1 MATTVELPI
10 TLRRRL
16 MERLRLGRLLDLAGV
31 LWSIS
36 MASDESDEWLRD
48 PELARLR
55 REWIHAYRIWR
66 SVVGEAASVGEA
78 LTDEQRVAERRYQEA
93 EIAYFA
99 RSRRLTDSQSESK
112 LA

>member
-1 MATTVELPI
+1 
-10 TLRRRL
+10 
-16 MERLRLGRLLDLAGV
+16 
-31 LWSIS
+31 
-36 MASDESDEWLRD
+36 MASSEPHDWLRD

-78 LTDEQRVAERRYQEA
+78 LTEEQRQAEQRYQDA
-93 EIAYFA
+93 ETAYFA
-99 RSRRLTDSQSESK
+99 RSRRLGDGRSESS

>member
-1 MATTVELPI
+1 
-10 TLRRRL
+10 
-16 MERLRLGRLLDLAGV
+16 
-31 LWSIS
+31 

-55 REWIHAYRIWR
+55 REWIHTYRIWR
-66 SVVGEAASVGEA
+66 SVGGEAASVGEA
-78 LTDEQRVAERRYQEA
+78 LTDEQRAAERRYQEA

-99 RSRRLTDSQSESK
+99 RSRRLTDGQSESK